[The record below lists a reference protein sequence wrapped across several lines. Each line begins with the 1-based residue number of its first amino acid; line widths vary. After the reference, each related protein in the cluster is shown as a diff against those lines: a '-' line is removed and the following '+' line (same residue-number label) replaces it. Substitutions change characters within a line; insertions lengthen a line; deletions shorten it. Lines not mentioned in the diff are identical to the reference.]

1 MGTAS
6 CRPQRT
12 MTDSNKWNYVT
23 ALAIIALVVVS
34 IFAITRPTMM
44 ASGTGNTAQKI
55 ITVNGVGTVET
66 APDEAILVLAVTNQ
80 AATADQAAKDN
91 ANTASRVIDAILSLS
106 LSNSITNDDITTVDY
121 SLTPV
126 YSEIDKCVTTAITAG
141 STNASLPL
149 PTTPPPPD
157 TKPQVT
163 CTATTPQLIGYAVR
177 NAIQVTVMDMNSIGK
192 VLDAAT
198 GAGANEISGISFT
211 FTSGTYAN
219 LQKQALQKA
228 IQDASGQA
236 QTMATALGVHIT
248 GVVSVNPAYVYQPYI
263 NSKVNTAAGAAST
276 PIQTGTL
283 QVTVNVQV
291 IYEIS
296 A

>member
-1 MGTAS
+1 
-6 CRPQRT
+6 

-23 ALAIIALVVVS
+23 ALAIIALVIVS
-34 IFAITRPTMM
+34 VFAITRPTMM

-55 ITVNGVGTVET
+55 ITVNGVGTVE
-66 APDEAILVLAVTNQ
+66 ASPDEAILVLAVTNQ
-80 AATADQAAKDN
+80 AATAEQAAKDN
-91 ANTASRVIDAILSLS
+91 ADTASRVIDAILGLS
-106 LSNSITNDDITTVDY
+106 LSKGITKDDITTIDY

-126 YSEIDKCVTTAITAG
+126 YSQPDKCVTTTEV
-141 STNASLPL
+141 PQ
-149 PTTPPPPD
+149 PPGD
-157 TKPQVT
+157 TKPQVI
-163 CTATTPQLIGYAVR
+163 CTTTTPQLVGYAVR
-177 NAIQVTVMDMNSIGK
+177 NAVQVTVKDMNSIGK

-211 FTSGTYAN
+211 FTSGTYAS
-219 LQKQALQKA
+219 LQKQALQNA

-236 QTMATALGVHIT
+236 QAMATALGVHIT
-248 GVVSVNPAYVYQPYI
+248 GVVSVNPAYVYRPYI
-263 NSKVNTAAGAAST
+263 NYKAETSSSGAST

>member
-1 MGTAS
+1 
-6 CRPQRT
+6 
-12 MTDSNKWNYVT
+12 MTDANKGNYVT
-23 ALAIIALVVVS
+23 ALAIIALLIVS
-34 IFAITRPTMM
+34 LFAITRPTMLVN
-44 ASGTGNTAQKI
+44 GTGNPAQRT

-66 APDEAILVLAVTNQ
+66 APDEAILILAVTNQ
-80 AATADQAAKDN
+80 AATAEQAAKDN
-91 ANTASRVIDAILSLS
+91 ANTASLVVDAILGLSSLS
-106 LSNSITNDDITTVDY
+106 KGITKDDITTIDY

-126 YSEIDKCVTTAITAG
+126 YAQPDKCVTTVQPG
-141 STNASLPL
+141 L
-149 PTTPPPPD
+149 PPD
-157 TKPQVT
+157 KLQVT
-163 CTATTPQLIGYAVR
+163 CSATTPQLVGYAVR
-177 NAIQVTVMDMNSIGK
+177 NAIKVTVKDMNSIGK

-198 GAGANEISGISFT
+198 GAGANEINGITFT

-236 QTMATALGVHIT
+236 QTMTTALGVHIT

-263 NSKVNTAAGAAST
+263 NYKVDTSSRGAST

-291 IYEIS
+291 VYEIS

>member
-1 MGTAS
+1 
-6 CRPQRT
+6 
-12 MTDSNKWNYVT
+12 MTDSNKGNYVT
-23 ALAIIALVVVS
+23 ALAIIALVIVS
-34 IFAITRPTMM
+34 LFAITRPTTMVG
-44 ASGTGNTAQKI
+44 GTGNPAQRT

-91 ANTASRVIDAILSLS
+91 ANTASRVVDAILGLS
-106 LSNSITNDDITTVDY
+106 LSKGITKDDITTIDY

-126 YSEIDKCVTTAITAG
+126 YSQADKCVTTTEV
-141 STNASLPL
+141 PQ
-149 PTTPPPPD
+149 PPGD

-163 CTATTPQLIGYAVR
+163 CTTTTPQLVGYAVR
-177 NAIQVTVMDMNSIGK
+177 NAIQVTVKDMTSIGK

-198 GAGANEISGISFT
+198 GAGANEISGITFT

-219 LQKQALQKA
+219 LQKQALQNA

-236 QTMATALGVHIT
+236 QTMATAFGVHIA
-248 GVVSVNPAYVYQPYI
+248 GIVSVNPAYVYRPYI
-263 NSKVNTAAGAAST
+263 NYKAEASGATST

-291 IYEIS
+291 VYEIS

>member
-1 MGTAS
+1 
-6 CRPQRT
+6 

-23 ALAIIALVVVS
+23 ALAILALLIVS
-34 IFAITRPTMM
+34 VFAITRPTMM

-66 APDEAILVLAVTNQ
+66 APDEAILVLAVANQ

-91 ANTASRVIDAILSLS
+91 ADTASRVVDAILGLS
-106 LSNSITNDDITTVDY
+106 LSKGITKDDIATIDY

-126 YSEIDKCVTTAITAG
+126 YTQADKCVTTTEV
-141 STNASLPL
+141 PQ
-149 PTTPPPPD
+149 PPD
-157 TKPQVT
+157 NKPQVA
-163 CTATTPQLIGYAVR
+163 CTATTPQLVGYAVR
-177 NAIQVTVMDMNSIGK
+177 NAIQVTVKDMNSIGK

-198 GAGANEISGISFT
+198 GAGANEISGITFT

-236 QTMATALGVHIT
+236 QVMAAALGVHIT

-263 NSKVNTAAGAAST
+263 NYKVNTAAGGAST

-291 IYEIS
+291 VYEIS

>member
-1 MGTAS
+1 
-6 CRPQRT
+6 
-12 MTDSNKWNYVT
+12 MTDVNKGNYVT
-23 ALAIIALVVVS
+23 ALAIIALVIVS
-34 IFAITRPTMM
+34 VFAITRPTMM
-44 ASGTGNTAQKI
+44 VSDTGNPAQRTI
-55 ITVNGVGTVET
+55 IVNGVGTVET
-66 APDEAILVLAVTNQ
+66 APDEAILILAVNNQ

-91 ANTASRVIDAILSLS
+91 ADTASRIIDSILGLSSLS
-106 LSNSITNDDITTVDY
+106 KPITKADITTTDY

-126 YSEIDKCVTTAITAG
+126 YTQAEKCVTTVE
-141 STNASLPL
+141 PQ
-149 PTTPPPPD
+149 PPD
-157 TKPQVT
+157 NKPQVT
-163 CTATTPQLIGYAVR
+163 CTATTPKIVGYAVR
-177 NAIQVTVMDMNSIGK
+177 NAIKVTVKDMNSIGK

-198 GAGANEISGISFT
+198 SAGANEINGITFT

-219 LQKQALQKA
+219 LQKQALAKA

-248 GVVSVNPAYVYQPYI
+248 GIVSVNPAYVYQPYI
-263 NSKVNTAAGAAST
+263 NYKVDTSSRGAST

-291 IYEIS
+291 VYEIS

>member
-1 MGTAS
+1 
-6 CRPQRT
+6 
-12 MTDSNKWNYVT
+12 MTDSDKWTYVT

-34 IFAITRPTMM
+34 VFAITRPT
-44 ASGTGNTAQKI
+44 AILGGTGATAQRT
-55 ITVNGVGTVET
+55 ITVNGVGTVE
-66 APDEAILVLAVTNQ
+66 ASPDEAILVLAVTNQ

-91 ANTASRVIDAILSLS
+91 AATASRVIDAILGLS
-106 LSNSITNDDITTVDY
+106 LSKGITKEDITTIDY

-126 YSEIDKCVTTAITAG
+126 YSQIDKCVTTT
-141 STNASLPL
+141 STTEVPL
-149 PTTPPPPD
+149 PPGD

-163 CTATTPQLIGYAVR
+163 CTATTPQLVGYAVR
-177 NAIQVTVMDMNSIGK
+177 NAIQVTVKDMNSIGK

-198 GAGANEISGISFT
+198 GAGTNEISGITFT

-219 LQKQALQKA
+219 LQKQALQNA

-236 QTMATALGVHIT
+236 QTMATVLGVHIA
-248 GVVSVNPAYVYQPYI
+248 GIVSVNPAYVYRPYI
-263 NSKVNTAAGAAST
+263 NYKADTSGAAST

>member
-1 MGTAS
+1 
-6 CRPQRT
+6 

-23 ALAIIALVVVS
+23 ALAIIALVIVS
-34 IFAITRPTMM
+34 LFAIMRPT
-44 ASGTGNTAQKI
+44 ATLAGTGATAQRT
-55 ITVNGVGTVET
+55 ITVNGVGTVE
-66 APDEAILVLAVTNQ
+66 APPDEAILVLAVTNQ

-91 ANTASRVIDAILSLS
+91 ADTATRVIDAILGLS
-106 LSNSITNDDITTVDY
+106 LSKGITKDDITTIDY

-126 YSEIDKCVTTAITAG
+126 YSQIDKCV
-141 STNASLPL
+141 NASEVPL
-149 PTTPPPPD
+149 PPGE

-163 CTATTPQLIGYAVR
+163 CTATTPKLIGHAVR
-177 NAIQVTVMDMNSIGK
+177 NGIQVTVRDMTSIGK

-198 GAGANEISGISFT
+198 GAGANEVSGITFT

-219 LQKQALQKA
+219 LQKQALQNA

-236 QTMATALGVHIT
+236 QTMATTLGVHIA
-248 GVVSVNPAYVYQPYI
+248 GIVSVNPAYVYRPYI
-263 NSKVNTAAGAAST
+263 NYKAETGGATST
-276 PIQTGTL
+276 PIQTGAL

>member
-6 CRPQRT
+6 CCAQRT

-23 ALAIIALVVVS
+23 ALAIIALVIVS
-34 IFAITRPTMM
+34 VFAITRPTMIVGG
-44 ASGTGNTAQKI
+44 AGNPAQKI

-91 ANTASRVIDAILSLS
+91 ADTASRLIGAILGLSSLS
-106 LSNSITNDDITTVDY
+106 KPITKDDITTIDY

-126 YSEIDKCVTTAITAG
+126 YSQFDKCVTTTE
-141 STNASLPL
+141 LL
-149 PTTPPPPD
+149 QPPD
-157 TKPQVT
+157 AKPQVT
-163 CTATTPQLIGYAVR
+163 CNATTPQLIGYAVR
-177 NAIQVTVMDMNSIGK
+177 NAIQVTVKDMNSIGK

-198 GAGANEISGISFT
+198 GAGANEIDGISFT

-219 LQKQALQKA
+219 LQQQALAKA

-236 QTMATALGVHIT
+236 QTMAAALGVHIT
-248 GVVSVNPAYVYQPYI
+248 GVVSVSPAYVYQPYI
-263 NSKVNTAAGAAST
+263 NSKVNTAASGAST

-291 IYEIS
+291 VYEIS

>member
-1 MGTAS
+1 
-6 CRPQRT
+6 
-12 MTDSNKWNYVT
+12 MTDANKGNYVT
-23 ALAIIALVVVS
+23 ALAILALVIVS
-34 IFAITRPTMM
+34 LFAIIRPTMIVN
-44 ASGTGNTAQKI
+44 GTGNPAQRT

-66 APDEAILVLAVTNQ
+66 APDEAILILAVNNQ
-80 AATADQAAKDN
+80 AATAEQAAKDN
-91 ANTASRVIDAILSLS
+91 ANTTSLVIETILGLSSLS
-106 LSNSITNDDITTVDY
+106 QGIRKEDITTIDY

-126 YSEIDKCVTTAITAG
+126 YTQPDKCVTII
-141 STNASLPL
+141 NNV
-149 PTTPPPPD
+149 
-157 TKPQVT
+157 PQPQPQPVT
-163 CTATTPQLIGYAVR
+163 CSATTPQLVGYAVR
-177 NAIQVTVMDMNSIGK
+177 NAIQVTVKDMTSIGK

-198 GAGANEISGISFT
+198 WAGANEIGGISFT

-236 QTMATALGVHIT
+236 QTMAAGLGVHIT

-263 NSKVNTAAGAAST
+263 NSKVNAAAGGAST

-291 IYEIS
+291 VYEIS

>member
-1 MGTAS
+1 
-6 CRPQRT
+6 

-23 ALAIIALVVVS
+23 ALAIIALVIVS
-34 IFAITRPTMM
+34 LFAITRPTMTV
-44 ASGTGNTAQKI
+44 SGTGTPAQRT

-91 ANTASRVIDAILSLS
+91 ANTASRVVDAILGLS
-106 LSNSITNDDITTVDY
+106 LSKGITKDDITTIDY

-126 YSEIDKCVTTAITAG
+126 YSQIDKCVTTTEVPQPAG
-141 STNASLPL
+141 
-149 PTTPPPPD
+149 D

-163 CTATTPQLIGYAVR
+163 CTATTPQLVGYAVR
-177 NAIQVTVMDMNSIGK
+177 NAIQVTVKDMTSIGK

-198 GAGANEISGISFT
+198 GAGANEISGITFT

-219 LQKQALQKA
+219 LQKQALQNA
-228 IQDASGQA
+228 VQDASGQA
-236 QTMATALGVHIT
+236 QTMATALGVHIA
-248 GVVSVNPAYVYQPYI
+248 GIVSVNPAYVYRPYI
-263 NSKVNTAAGAAST
+263 NYKAETSGAAST

>member
-1 MGTAS
+1 
-6 CRPQRT
+6 
-12 MTDSNKWNYVT
+12 MTDSNKGTYVT

-34 IFAITRPTMM
+34 VFAITRPTTVVG
-44 ASGTGNTAQKI
+44 GTGATTQRT

-66 APDEAILVLAVTNQ
+66 APDEAILTLAVTNQ

-91 ANTASRVIDAILSLS
+91 ANTASRVIDAILGLS
-106 LSNSITNDDITTVDY
+106 LSKSITKDDITTVDY

-126 YSEIDKCVTTAITAG
+126 YSQADKCVTTT
-141 STNASLPL
+141 TTEVPL
-149 PTTPPPPD
+149 PPGD

-163 CTATTPQLIGYAVR
+163 CTATMPQLVGYAVR
-177 NAIQVTVMDMNSIGK
+177 NAIQVTVKDMNSIGK

-236 QTMATALGVHIT
+236 QTTATALGVHIT

-291 IYEIS
+291 VYEVS

>member
-1 MGTAS
+1 
-6 CRPQRT
+6 

-23 ALAIIALVVVS
+23 ALAIIALVIVS
-34 IFAITRPTMM
+34 VFAITRPTMM

-80 AATADQAAKDN
+80 AATAEQAAKDN
-91 ANTASRVIDAILSLS
+91 ADTASRVIDAILGLS
-106 LSNSITNDDITTVDY
+106 LSKGITKDDITTIDY

-126 YSEIDKCVTTAITAG
+126 YSQPEKCVTTTEVPQ
-141 STNASLPL
+141 PL
-149 PTTPPPPD
+149 GD

-163 CTATTPQLIGYAVR
+163 CTITTPQLVGYAVR
-177 NAIQVTVMDMNSIGK
+177 NAIQVTVKDMNSIGK

-198 GAGANEISGISFT
+198 GAGANEINGITFT
-211 FTSGTYAN
+211 FTSGTYAS
-219 LQKQALQKA
+219 LQKQALQNA

-236 QTMATALGVHIT
+236 QTMAAALGVHIT
-248 GVVSVNPAYVYQPYI
+248 GVVSVNPAYVYRPYI
-263 NSKVNTAAGAAST
+263 NYKAETSGAAST

-291 IYEIS
+291 VYEIS

>member
-6 CRPQRT
+6 CCTQRT
-12 MTDSNKWNYVT
+12 LTDSNKGNYVI
-23 ALAIIALVVVS
+23 ALAIVALVVVS
-34 IFAITRPTMM
+34 VFAITRPTMM

-91 ANTASRVIDAILSLS
+91 ADTASRVVDAILGLS
-106 LSNSITNDDITTVDY
+106 LSKGITKDDIATIDY

-126 YSEIDKCVTTAITAG
+126 YAQPDKCVTTVQ
-141 STNASLPL
+141 PQ
-149 PTTPPPPD
+149 PPD
-157 TKPQVT
+157 NKPQVT
-163 CTATTPQLIGYAVR
+163 CTATTPQLVGYAVR
-177 NAIQVTVMDMNSIGK
+177 NAIQVTVKDMNSIGI

-198 GAGANEISGISFT
+198 GAGANEINGITFT

-219 LQKQALQKA
+219 LQKQALQNA

-236 QTMATALGVHIT
+236 QTMAAALGVHIT
-248 GVVSVNPAYVYQPYI
+248 GVVSVNPAYVYRPYI
-263 NSKVNTAAGAAST
+263 NYKAETSGAAST

-291 IYEIS
+291 VYEIS

>member
-1 MGTAS
+1 
-6 CRPQRT
+6 

-23 ALAIIALVVVS
+23 ALAIIALVIVS
-34 IFAITRPTMM
+34 VFAITRPTTILG
-44 ASGTGNTAQKI
+44 GTGATSQRT

-80 AATADQAAKDN
+80 APTAEQAAKDN
-91 ANTASRVIDAILSLS
+91 ANTASRVVDAILGLS
-106 LSNSITNDDITTVDY
+106 LSKGITKDDITTIDY

-126 YSEIDKCVTTAITAG
+126 YSQIDKCVTTT
-141 STNASLPL
+141 TTTTEVPL
-149 PTTPPPPD
+149 PPGD

-163 CTATTPQLIGYAVR
+163 CTATTPQLVGYAVR
-177 NAIQVTVMDMNSIGK
+177 NAIQVTVKDMNSIGK

-198 GAGANEISGISFT
+198 GAGANEISGITFT

-219 LQKQALQKA
+219 LQKQALQNA

-236 QTMATALGVHIT
+236 QTMATALGVHIA
-248 GVVSVNPAYVYQPYI
+248 GIVSVNPAYVYRPYI
-263 NSKVNTAAGAAST
+263 NYKAETSGAAST

>member
-1 MGTAS
+1 
-6 CRPQRT
+6 
-12 MTDSNKWNYVT
+12 MTDANKGNYVT
-23 ALAIIALVVVS
+23 ALAIVALVIVS
-34 IFAITRPTMM
+34 VFAITRPTMM
-44 ASGTGNTAQKI
+44 VGGAGNPAQRI

-91 ANTASRVIDAILSLS
+91 ADTASRVVDAILGLS
-106 LSNSITNDDITTVDY
+106 LSIGITKEDITTIDY

-126 YSEIDKCVTTAITAG
+126 YTSADKCVTIVQPG
-141 STNASLPL
+141 L
-149 PTTPPPPD
+149 PPD
-157 TKPQVT
+157 NKPQVT
-163 CTATTPQLIGYAVR
+163 CTATTPQLVGYAVR
-177 NAIQVTVMDMNSIGK
+177 NAIQVTVKDMNSIGK

-198 GAGANEISGISFT
+198 GAGANEIDGISFT

-219 LQKQALQKA
+219 LQKQALQNA

-236 QTMATALGVHIT
+236 QTMAAALGVHIT
-248 GVVSVNPAYVYQPYI
+248 GIVSVNPAYVYRPYI
-263 NSKVNTAAGAAST
+263 NYKAETSGAAST

-291 IYEIS
+291 VYEIS